1 MDNLKV
7 LIILDNNYMNERS
20 ADDFRALEDT
30 INNAMSQNSIDAKIE
45 ELAVDFDYD
54 VCPEYIMK
62 KVDEQSKEMCEDDYD
77 CIIAEGLS
85 AWFWLQARYEMPVV
99 CINPALYPSEVYEDS
114 ISQETCKQFWYVQDT
129 RGLRQTYIACVTNND
144 MLDDPREDFD
154 SERVFQTD
162 VSVGDEEFWSED
174 SELMKAIDLVLE

>member
-62 KVDEQSKEMCEDDYD
+62 KVDE
-77 CIIAEGLS
+77 
-85 AWFWLQARYEMPVV
+85 
-99 CINPALYPSEVYEDS
+99 
-114 ISQETCKQFWYVQDT
+114 
-129 RGLRQTYIACVTNND
+129 
-144 MLDDPREDFD
+144 
-154 SERVFQTD
+154 
-162 VSVGDEEFWSED
+162 
-174 SELMKAIDLVLE
+174 